1 MPSFEDKYRN
11 MKLAKDDIL
20 YQISQFHGVCWKVG
34 FCGEDAPRAVLPT
47 AMATATAD
55 ENREDEAAAV
65 WRAQCHQQCH
75 NICTKHR
82 FFTYCIFFG
91 LKLCQIASGILE
103 MHILKLIHINEM
115 NEQKLFTSYFSST
128 LQVFIFVYDCFTEI
142 ALVTN
147 N

>member
-1 MPSFEDKYRN
+1 MPSFEKKYRK
-11 MKLAKDDIL
+11 MKLAKDDIF

-65 WRAQCHQQCH
+65 WSAQCHQQCH

-82 FFTYCIFFG
+82 FLTYF
-91 LKLCQIASGILE
+91 
-103 MHILKLIHINEM
+103 
-115 NEQKLFTSYFSST
+115 
-128 LQVFIFVYDCFTEI
+128 
-142 ALVTN
+142 LV
-147 N
+147 